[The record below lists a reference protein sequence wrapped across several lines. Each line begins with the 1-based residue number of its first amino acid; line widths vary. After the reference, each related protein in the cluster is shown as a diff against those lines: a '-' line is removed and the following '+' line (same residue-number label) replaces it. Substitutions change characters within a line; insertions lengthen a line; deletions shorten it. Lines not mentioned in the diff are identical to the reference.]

1 MQQLTSLDAQFLA
14 AEDGRTHG
22 HVSAVAV
29 LDPSTAPNG
38 KLTLN
43 DITRVFAHRLHLL
56 PPLRFQLVD
65 VPLGLD
71 HPYWLDDPDF
81 DLEFHVRELHLP
93 PPGDESQLAEQV
105 ARIVARPLDR
115 ARPLWE
121 CYLIGGLQGGHV
133 ALLTKVHHALVD
145 GVSGAEILGILFD
158 LSPDG
163 REVPPPPPGQ
173 RQDRRPRDIELL
185 ARGVAALPR
194 QPVRAIRALPATI
207 PNLDTVPTLR
217 GVPGAGLAV
226 QAVNRAHRTATRN
239 RDGRL
244 LESPGARAPRTK
256 LNARISPHRR
266 IAFGSLSL
274 PEIKAIKNAF
284 HATVNDVVVAL
295 CTGAIRDW
303 LIAHDDLPDEP
314 LLAMVPVSVRTR
326 EQAGTFGN
334 RVSAMIVPLATT
346 EPDPQQRLLRTH
358 EALRSAKERHNAVPA
373 DILSRANHLIPPA
386 LLARAARVIAGIS
399 ASRRFAPP
407 YNVIIS
413 NIPGPAIPMYI
424 GGARQVANYPVS
436 VILDGVGLNITVLSY
451 QDRVD
456 FGLVADR
463 ELMPDLAGL
472 VDSLQSALVELR
484 EAALTKETHE

>member
-1 MQQLTSLDAQFLA
+1 M
-14 AEDGRTHG
+14 
-22 HVSAVAV
+22 
-29 LDPSTAPNG
+29 
-38 KLTLN
+38 
-43 DITRVFAHRLHLL
+43 
-56 PPLRFQLVD
+56 
-65 VPLGLD
+65 
-71 HPYWLDDPDF
+71 
-81 DLEFHVRELHLP
+81 
-93 PPGDESQLAEQV
+93 
-105 ARIVARPLDR
+105 
-115 ARPLWE
+115 
-121 CYLIGGLQGGHV
+121 
-133 ALLTKVHHALVD
+133 
-145 GVSGAEILGILFD
+145 
-158 LSPDG
+158 
-163 REVPPPPPGQ
+163 
-173 RQDRRPRDIELL
+173 
-185 ARGVAALPR
+185 
-194 QPVRAIRALPATI
+194 RAIRALPATI

-334 RVSAMIVPLATT
+334 RVSAMIVPLSTT